1 MRFKDFLADMGI
13 EPTVDERGIY
23 TGDAARVASIA
34 ADVLFDVANL
44 SETTIDVIK
53 VQCYL
58 DDFVN
63 QYKQEGNDNDESC

>member
-1 MRFKDFLADMGI
+1 MRFKDFLADIGI
-13 EPTVDERGIY
+13 EPTVDERGVY

-34 ADVLFDVANL
+34 VSVLFDVADI

-63 QYKQEGNDNDESC
+63 QYD